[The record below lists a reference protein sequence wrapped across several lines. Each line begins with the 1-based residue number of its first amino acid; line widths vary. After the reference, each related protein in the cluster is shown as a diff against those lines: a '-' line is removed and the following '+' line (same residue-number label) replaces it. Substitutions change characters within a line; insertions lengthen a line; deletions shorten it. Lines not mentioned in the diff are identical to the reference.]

1 MILSRTKLIETI
13 LDKSNN
19 FRTDLQLVFNTYTN
33 STVESLSDKIEEVI
47 HRTNYNL
54 SNNFLRNGR
63 ERVNLIGFIEIAFNN
78 THAHVFLKIP
88 ERYEETRVLRLLNYH
103 FRKLDRR
110 INPTTPYKIYQ
121 GETRK
126 DLEFFN
132 VRYSAKDYKRDNE
145 DYTFIFY

>member
-33 STVESLSDKIEEVI
+33 SSVESLSDKIEEVI

-110 INPTTPYKIYQ
+110 I
-121 GETRK
+121 
-126 DLEFFN
+126 
-132 VRYSAKDYKRDNE
+132 KR
-145 DYTFIFY
+145 